1 MASSLAVDESS
12 DIRGDSSLN
21 MTEEFLALRPVHGTT
36 TGQDLYEEV
45 SRCGNEMELPREKLV
60 GWTTDGAPAMCG
72 HRSGLVAKIREKMQ
86 EENVTAEL
94 TAHHCVIHLE
104 SLCAEALNMEH
115 GMFTI
120 THAGNFIRAK
130 EQLEKKGKDFMASSL
145 AVDESSDIRGDSS
158 LNMTEEFLALRPV
171 HGTTTGQDL
180 YEEVSR
186 CGNEME
192 LPREKLVGW
201 TTDGAP
207 AMCGHRSGLVAKI
220 REKMQE
226 ENVTA
231 ELTAHHCV
239 IHLESLCAEAL
250 NMEHGMFTIT
260 HAGNFIRAKGLIQ
273 RQFKAF
279 LSQWQTQRGALP
291 HHTEVRWLSQGKV
304 LQRCFQLPEEIGCV
318 LGQQRERHNSTPRPK
333 VLV

>member
-36 TGQDLYEEV
+36 TGHDLYEEV

-60 GWTTDGAPAMCG
+60 GWTTDGAAAMCG

-94 TAHHCVIHLE
+94 TAHHCIIHLE

-120 THAGNFIRAK
+120 THA
-130 EQLEKKGKDFMASSL
+130 
-145 AVDESSDIRGDSS
+145 V
-158 LNMTEEFLALRPV
+158 
-171 HGTTTGQDL
+171 
-180 YEEVSR
+180 
-186 CGNEME
+186 
-192 LPREKLVGW
+192 
-201 TTDGAP
+201 
-207 AMCGHRSGLVAKI
+207 
-220 REKMQE
+220 
-226 ENVTA
+226 
-231 ELTAHHCV
+231 
-239 IHLESLCAEAL
+239 
-250 NMEHGMFTIT
+250 
-260 HAGNFIRAKGLIQ
+260 NFIRAKGLIQ

-279 LSQWQTQRGALP
+279 LSQWQTQRGDLP

-304 LQRCFQLPEEIGCV
+304 LQRCFQLPEEIGCSWTAKGKTR
-318 LGQQRERHNSTPRPK
+318 LNSQTKGSCVKRLFCGTFR
-333 VLV
+333 VI

>member
-21 MTEEFLALRPVHGTT
+21 VTEEFLALRPVHGTT
-36 TGQDLYEEV
+36 TGHDLYEEV

-94 TAHHCVIHLE
+94 TAHHCI
-104 SLCAEALNMEH
+104 
-115 GMFTI
+115 
-120 THAGNFIRAK
+120 
-130 EQLEKKGKDFMASSL
+130 
-145 AVDESSDIRGDSS
+145 
-158 LNMTEEFLALRPV
+158 
-171 HGTTTGQDL
+171 
-180 YEEVSR
+180 
-186 CGNEME
+186 
-192 LPREKLVGW
+192 
-201 TTDGAP
+201 
-207 AMCGHRSGLVAKI
+207 
-220 REKMQE
+220 
-226 ENVTA
+226 
-231 ELTAHHCV
+231 

-279 LSQWQTQRGALP
+279 LSQWETQHGDLP
-291 HHTEVRWLSQGKV
+291 HHTEASCARVMGFEHVMTPVVKIRNSIHSRAKQLRTFKV
-304 LQRCFQLPEEIGCV
+304 LLEELPTEYVTDVSNFTGPAQRFPFLSSSLKRTKRTLLRVIQLTVSRQLTFSVG
-318 LGQQRERHNSTPRPK
+318 
-333 VLV
+333 

>member
-21 MTEEFLALRPVHGTT
+21 VTEEFLALRPVHGTT

-94 TAHHCVIHLE
+94 TAHHCI
-104 SLCAEALNMEH
+104 
-115 GMFTI
+115 
-120 THAGNFIRAK
+120 
-130 EQLEKKGKDFMASSL
+130 
-145 AVDESSDIRGDSS
+145 
-158 LNMTEEFLALRPV
+158 
-171 HGTTTGQDL
+171 
-180 YEEVSR
+180 
-186 CGNEME
+186 
-192 LPREKLVGW
+192 
-201 TTDGAP
+201 
-207 AMCGHRSGLVAKI
+207 
-220 REKMQE
+220 
-226 ENVTA
+226 
-231 ELTAHHCV
+231 

-279 LSQWQTQRGALP
+279 LSQWETQRGDLP

-304 LQRCFQLPEEIGCV
+304 LQRCF
-318 LGQQRERHNSTPRPK
+318 
-333 VLV
+333 